1 MLCVYMDSIW
11 IHWKGEHI
19 YFKNDKFRILEVSE
33 WVGYQIFLSL
43 FLDLQYKGII
53 FISLKEYFL
62 NKDRIIRF

>member
-11 IHWKGEHI
+11 IHWKGKHI